1 MIFCRIWLLQ
11 ARINIIKPLRG
22 FNCGGDNSCYK
33 YLLQLFA
40 TIMCYN
46 YVTSTKS
53 NKIKI
58 VQVYKIISQ
67 MFDYCNDDG

>member
-1 MIFCRIWLLQ
+1 MIFCKVWLPQ
-11 ARINIIKPLRG
+11 TIKNIIKPLRG
-22 FNCGGDNSCYK
+22 FNCGG
-33 YLLQLFA
+33 LFFS
-40 TIMCYN
+40 TNICYN

-67 MFDYCNDDG
+67 MFDYCNDDD